1 MPSKSLLLAAALL
14 STASPQRATPA
25 LALFDYVASEA
36 DELTLRRGESLTILQ
51 THTDDAGWARG
62 RLGDGREGLLPLDY
76 VRLLPDDAA
85 PEPQRVAVGADGGAA
100 HAWPDAEP
108 AELEAVDDALRRYRS
123 RVALYNGPA
132 ELLDRWGVHIDL
144 EGSGLP
150 LHRQA
155 PPSGDEPLEHRSGV
169 GGVPF
174 FNLAEHMEPAVLSR
188 ELVRMLRSE
197 WLPDYTPAPA
207 AADAYDGWLPGLDD
221 ALRAAATPEGELI
234 LTFANL
240 GYADFVLNGFP
251 KAVVPHTLVIALDA
265 EAHATFTAAGLV
277 SYFDPRMPAIDGGAH
292 DHRTAAFMDI
302 MKLRLL
308 YLAEVLLRGYSALLT
323 DADAVFAAEPF
334 AHFPADAALSVAC
347 DATVV
352 PRDWAEAP
360 GMVMAGFFFAR
371 AGPRPI
377 ILIKEILDYQARHPD
392 QHDQQSF
399 NQILSELLVADLSV
413 AVMHPRL
420 FPNGFQFFVKQTV
433 QREGIA
439 PVVVQ
444 NNWMMGAD
452 NKRHRFREAQMW
464 SRDADE
470 YYRGT
475 VAAPLRLLL
484 YDAAQ
489 PRVSGLLRET
499 SALRSALSLAR
510 LLNRTLVL
518 PPLCAFTPASGLV
531 PAPPLEYRDR
541 FGNRDTNVLDDAVDA
556 TWCTAEWFYDM
567 HAFYASFGTG
577 GSGGALFREASFLRH
592 PKVPAALARP
602 ASPPPPP
609 FFIDAPPAWRLVDPP
624 AGASVLRPADAARG
638 ATAAE
643 LRRWLAPHADAPI
656 LRFGDLAGRFDPL
669 LAPDGGGGGDDDE
682 EGAAWAARL
691 RDGVEYREEI
701 LRHVRQQVAAAA
713 PFDCL
718 CVQHDGVNLARN
730 LTGVVAHY
738 AARVPRDRT
747 VFVAG
752 HRVDLVGLDEFR
764 AVWDSVYTLALYDW
778 NGDGLQ
784 GRQFS
789 SVINRLVCREAER
802 VHSWVARV
810 ESTRECW

>member
-1 MPSKSLLLAAALL
+1 MTQFSGRAAVRQATVASDLVDLVVVARGRPHAIVVAVVVNVDADATQNAVEIAPPSQLRC
-14 STASPQRATPA
+14 SPPHHRSARRQRWR
-25 LALFDYVASEA
+25 LFDYVASEA
-36 DELTLRRGESLTILQ
+36 DELTLRRGESLIILQ

-207 AADAYDGWLPGLDD
+207 ADADAYDGWLPGLDD

-420 FPNGFQFFVKQTV
+420 FPNGFQYFVKQTV

-464 SRDADE
+464 SRDADA

-475 VAAPLRLLL
+475 AAAPLRLLL

-541 FGNRDTNVLDDAVDA
+541 FGIA
-556 TWCTAEWFYDM
+556 TRTCSTTPSTPPGAPPSGSTTCM
-567 HAFYASFGTG
+567 PSTRASARAGAAAPSSERRPSCATRRCPPRSRGRRRRRRRRSSSTRRPRGASSIRRPARPSCSPPTPRAARRRPSCGG
-577 GSGGALFREASFLRH
+577 GSRRTPTRPSSALATS
-592 PKVPAALARP
+592 PAASTRCSRP
-602 ASPPPPP
+602 M
-609 FFIDAPPAWRLVDPP
+609 
-624 AGASVLRPADAARG
+624 
-638 ATAAE
+638 
-643 LRRWLAPHADAPI
+643 
-656 LRFGDLAGRFDPL
+656 
-669 LAPDGGGGGDDDE
+669 
-682 EGAAWAARL
+682 
-691 RDGVEYREEI
+691 
-701 LRHVRQQVAAAA
+701 AAAA
-713 PFDCL
+713 ATTTR
-718 CVQHDGVNLARN
+718 ARR
-730 LTGVVAHY
+730 GRRAS
-738 AARVPRDRT
+738 AAASSIARRSCGTCGSRWRRRRRST
-747 VFVAG
+747 ACASSTTASTS
-752 HRVDLVGLDEFR
+752 R
-764 AVWDSVYTLALYDW
+764 AT
-778 NGDGLQ
+778 
-784 GRQFS
+784 
-789 SVINRLVCREAER
+789 
-802 VHSWVARV
+802 
-810 ESTRECW
+810 